1 MALQI
6 RRGSNA
12 DRTASNFIPAQGE
25 LVYTLDTKDLWVGD
39 GVTVGGTQIAPVKSV
54 NGLTGTVAL
63 TSDNITQGSTNLYYT
78 GTQAK
83 ADVAASLI
91 SGNAVNTGI
100 TFSYNSSTKVI
111 SAVVAN
117 SAAIASVQADANP
130 ALGGNLSLNSYSIN
144 GTGSINITGT
154 ITGTSIAGTLVS
166 AIATPVGGALTIN
179 ASSQAPLNVVTLTTG
194 SSTPWVNI
202 DSSRGTL
209 ASPSAIQ
216 AGDNISGLRFRGF
229 TPFGATPGMQ
239 ALALMN
245 VALEAGSVTKFNFP
259 ATTLT
264 IATGQNSDNNFGVAT
279 LNSQG
284 TFNAPIFQVGTYATT
299 AYPSGGPTTVLS
311 AFQIT
316 GTAGQCSCATTTL
329 KVGGTVLINGAFTG
343 GSISGYT
350 SGPTLYYIITTNGTT
365 TFTLSTTS
373 NGSGVTT
380 TTGTPAGATFTTTLS
395 VPNKG
400 MIIFDS
406 TTNTLWVTTELVG

>member
-1 MALQI
+1 M
-6 RRGSNA
+6 
-12 DRTASNFIPAQGE
+12 
-25 LVYTLDTKDLWVGD
+25 
-39 GVTVGGTQIAPVKSV
+39 
-54 NGLTGTVAL
+54 
-63 TSDNITQGSTNLYYT
+63 
-78 GTQAK
+78 
-83 ADVAASLI
+83 
-91 SGNAVNTGI
+91 
-100 TFSYNSSTKVI
+100 
-111 SAVVAN
+111 
-117 SAAIASVQADANP
+117 
-130 ALGGNLSLNSYSIN
+130 
-144 GTGSINITGT
+144 
-154 ITGTSIAGTLVS
+154 
-166 AIATPVGGALTIN
+166 
-179 ASSQAPLNVVTLTTG
+179 NVVTLTTG
-194 SSTPWVNI
+194 SSTSWVNI

-406 TTNTLWVTTELVG
+406 TTNHFMGYNGTGWVAFTGP